1 MGGPP
6 LSAYLLAMV
15 AAALI
20 GCDSWPEPEP
30 ERPVLE
36 TRPAEPLTGTARPA
50 PTQLSLSG
58 DDESE
63 PVERVVQR
71 GTGALLGAPERRP
84 QATITTAP
92 DGAITLNV
100 VDGELREVVRMVLET
115 ALGANYVIDPTIGG
129 RVTVQTTRP
138 LPPEDLVPVLDSVLR
153 MNGAALVQ
161 TGDLFKVVPIDQ
173 ALTAGPMPELRPLPN
188 AGMPGFG
195 VQVVPLRFVSASQLG
210 ALLEPFTPPGGTIA
224 VDAARNLLLLAGSGD
239 QLASLRDLVSI
250 FDVDRMRGMSFG
262 LFPLENAT
270 ASDVALELD
279 QIFASGEAGSQADVV
294 RFVPIERLS
303 AVLMVSAQ
311 PAYIDEAETWI
322 RRLDRTGDG
331 EEPQIYV
338 YPAQNARAANLAE
351 VLSEIFGARTITV
364 GEPSLL
370 APGRDPVALR
380 SAADFELGS
389 TAGQEEQP
397 LQEEAEERE
406 RRAAPARPAPPRAG
420 LAPLLPAAPAFG
432 PEEEGQPEIRI
443 IADDSTNSLVIRA
456 LPRDYRKIREAIDRL
471 DILPLQVLIEA
482 TIAEVTL
489 TNQLRYGVEWFFRSG
504 DFAATF
510 SQRPDA
516 SDVVGS
522 FPGFSALFS
531 NADVRVVLSAL
542 ETVADVNVISTPQL
556 LVLDN
561 QTARLQVGDQVP
573 ITVQS
578 ATPITGDVDTIV
590 NSIELRDTGVILT
603 VTPRVNAG
611 GLVILEIQQEVS
623 NVVRAETVT
632 QAELTTPTISQ
643 RLVSST
649 VAVQHGQTVA
659 LGGLIKDDRTRD
671 RSGVPILSRIP
682 IIGALFSTRNR
693 SNVRTELLVLLTPRV
708 IDSPERAQ
716 AVTEELRRRL
726 SGITAPGRVP

>member
-1 MGGPP
+1 M
-6 LSAYLLAMV
+6 SACVLAIV
-15 AAALI
+15 AAVLS
-20 GCDSWPEPEP
+20 GCETWPEQDY
-30 ERPVLE
+30 ERPFFD
-36 TRPAEPLTGTARPA
+36 TRPAGPLAGAARPA
-50 PTQLSLSG
+50 PTELGLSG
-58 DDESE
+58 EDEGA

-71 GTGALLGAPERRP
+71 GTGTFLGAPERP
-84 QATITTAP
+84 PASMTTNAE
-92 DGAITLNV
+92 GGITLNV
-100 VDGELREVVRMVLET
+100 VDGELREVVRMVLEA
-115 ALGANYVIDPTIGG
+115 ALGANYVIDPAVGG
-129 RVTVQTTRP
+129 RITVQTTRP
-138 LPPEDLVPVLDSVLR
+138 LPAEDLVPVLDSILR

-161 TGDLFKVVPIDQ
+161 TGNLFKVVPIDQ

-188 AGMPGFG
+188 AGVPGFG
-195 VQVVPLRFVSASQLG
+195 VQVVPLQFVSATELG
-210 ALLEPFTPPGGTIA
+210 ALLQPFTPPGGAIA
-224 VDAARNLLLLAGSGD
+224 VDATRNLLLLAGSGD

-262 LFPLENAT
+262 LFPLEHAT
-270 ASDVALELD
+270 AGDVALELD

-294 RFVPIERLS
+294 RFVPIERLN
-303 AVLMVSAQ
+303 AVLLVSAQ
-311 PAYIDEAETWI
+311 PAYIDDAEAWI

-338 YPAQNARAANLAE
+338 YPMQNARASNLAE
-351 VLSEIFGARTITV
+351 VLSEIFGARTVTV

-370 APGRDPVALR
+370 APGREAVQLQTTPGFEFGTTTGEEETPQE
-380 SAADFELGS
+380 AA
-389 TAGQEEQP
+389 
-397 LQEEAEERE
+397 EASG
-406 RRAAPARPAPPRAG
+406 RATPARPGPPRAG
-420 LAPLLPAAPAFG
+420 LAPLLPSSPALG
-432 PEEEGQPEIRI
+432 AEEEGEPEIRI

-510 SQRPDA
+510 AQT
-516 SDVVGS
+516 GS
-522 FPGFSALFS
+522 VLPVPGFSALFA
-531 NADVRVVLSAL
+531 NADARVVLNAL
-542 ETVADVNVISTPQL
+542 EAVTDVNVISSPQL

-573 ITVQS
+573 IVVQQ
-578 ATPITGDVDTIV
+578 AAPITGDLDTIV

-611 GLVILEIQQEVS
+611 GLVTLEIQQEVS
-623 NVVRAETVT
+623 NVVQSETQT
-632 QAELTTPTISQ
+632 QSEQSTPTISQ

-649 VAVQHGQTVA
+649 VAVQSGETVA
-659 LGGLIKDDRTRD
+659 LGGLITDDRERS
-671 RSGVPILSRIP
+671 RSGVPILSSIP
-682 IIGALFSTRNR
+682 VIGVLFSTRSR
-693 SNVRTELLVLLTPRV
+693 TVERTELLVLLTPSV
-708 IDSPERAQ
+708 IDSPARAR

>member
-1 MGGPP
+1 MGGHP

-20 GCDSWPEPEP
+20 GCDSWPEPED
-30 ERPVLE
+30 ERPFLE
-36 TRPAEPLTGTARPA
+36 TRPAGPLTGTARPA
-50 PTQLSLSG
+50 PTELSPLG
-58 DDESE
+58 EDEGE

-71 GTGALLGAPERRP
+71 GTGTFLGAPERRP
-84 QATITTAP
+84 QASITTDA
-92 DGAITLNV
+92 DGGITLNV
-100 VDGELREVVRMVLET
+100 VDGELREVVRMVLEA
-115 ALGANYVIDPTIGG
+115 ALGANYVIDPSVGG
-129 RVTVQTTRP
+129 RITIQTTRP

-195 VQVVPLRFVSASQLG
+195 VQVVPLRFVAATELG
-210 ALLEPFTPPGGTIA
+210 ALLEPFTPSGGTIA
-224 VDAARNLLLLAGSGD
+224 VDARRNLLLLAGSGD

-250 FDVDRMRGMSFG
+250 FDVDRMSGMSFG
-262 LFPLENAT
+262 LFPLEHAT
-270 ASDVALELD
+270 AADLALELD
-279 QIFASGEAGSQADVV
+279 QLFASGEAGSQADVV
-294 RFVPIERLS
+294 RFVPIERLN

-311 PAYIDEAETWI
+311 PAYLDEAETWI
-322 RRLDRTGDG
+322 QRLDRTGDG

-338 YPAQNARAANLAE
+338 YPVQNARASNLAE
-351 VLSEIFGARTITV
+351 VLSEIFGARTVTV

-389 TAGQEEQP
+389 TAGEEET
-397 LQEEAEERE
+397 LQEEPEGRE
-406 RRAAPARPAPPRAG
+406 RVVPTRPVPPRAG
-420 LAPLLPAAPAFG
+420 LAPLLPASPAFG
-432 PEEEGQPEIRI
+432 PEDEGEPEIRI

-489 TNQLRYGVEWFFRSG
+489 SDELRYGVEWFFRSG
-504 DFAATF
+504 DFQATF
-510 SQRPDA
+510 AQTGS
-516 SDVVGS
+516 VVPT
-522 FPGFSALFS
+522 PGFSALFA
-531 NADVRVVLSAL
+531 NADARVVLNAL
-542 ETVADVNVISTPQL
+542 DEVTDVNVISSPQL

-573 ITVQS
+573 IVVQQ
-578 ATPITGDVDTIV
+578 AAPITGDLDTIV

-611 GLVILEIQQEVS
+611 GLVTLEIQQEVS
-623 NVVRAETVT
+623 NVVQSETQT
-632 QAELTTPTISQ
+632 QSELSTPTISQ

-649 VAVQHGQTVA
+649 VAVQSGETVA
-659 LGGLIKDDRTRD
+659 LGGLITDNRNRT
-671 RSGVPILSRIP
+671 RSGVPILSSIP
-682 IIGALFSTRNR
+682 VVGVLFSTRSRVNA
-693 SNVRTELLVLLTPRV
+693 RTELLVLLTPSV
-708 IDSPERAQ
+708 IDSPARAR

-726 SGITAPGRVP
+726 SGLTAPARVP